1 MVPTTNGVEKNHFSK
16 KQMDQIIRLLNSNSS
31 SDIPYVSLVQIGS
44 HHHALFCCSDS
55 ASWIINSSVSD
66 HMTNHSYLFTNYLPC
81 SGNEKNKTSYS
92 SFSPITWK
100 WLITICESINLKFVL
115 NVPKLAYN
123 LMSISKLIKDYNYC
137 VSVLQI

>member
-1 MVPTTNGVEKNHFSK
+1 
-16 KQMDQIIRLLNSNSS
+16 MDQILRLLNSNSS
-31 SDIPYVSLVQIGS
+31 SSIPCVSLVQIGS
-44 HHHALFCCSDS
+44 HPHCLFCCSDS
-55 ASWIINSSVSD
+55 VSWIINSGVSN
-66 HMTNHSYLFTNYLPC
+66 HMTNHSYLFTNYLSC

-123 LMSISKLIKDYNYC
+123 LMSISKLIKDYNLC
-137 VSVLQI
+137 KCIANIGRSTIKGSS